1 MQKRWMK
8 ILIGAVAL
16 VVVVVVAVPIFFN
29 ADTFRP
35 KLQDQL
41 SSALGRQVT
50 LGHLSLSLLSGS
62 LVADDISIADDPAF
76 SSSVFLQ
83 AKSLH
88 IGVEL
93 KPLIFD
99 RQVRV
104 TKLTVDS
111 PAIQLISKGNGVWNF
126 SSLGSAAASTP
137 TPQTQTAFPDLSVG
151 ELKIADGTATVS
163 SLPATGKPF
172 IYSAINLEMQQFSF
186 IKSFPFQLSAELP
199 GAGSFD
205 LKGTAGPIA
214 QNAADTPFHAKL
226 ELKHLDPVA
235 AGLVEPSAGI
245 AMVLDIDAQL
255 DSDGKALSSNGKIQ
269 AAKLLL
275 SRTGSP
281 APKPVDIDY
290 TVAHDLQA
298 RAGKVSDISIHT
310 GPVTAHVTGSYRLT
324 PQAVV
329 LDLHLAAPNLP
340 VDQLEELL
348 PAVGVR
354 LPSGSAL
361 KGGTLT
367 ANLGIAGPATA
378 VTLTGPVS
386 IDNTMLAGFDI
397 GSKIEG
403 INPFGGKGG
412 GTSIQT
418 LRADV
423 DSSPNSTQLN
433 NILANLPQIG
443 TATGTGNV
451 ASSGALDF
459 KLAAKFTATT
469 GVGALATQA
478 QTIVGNFLGGFA
490 PLKSKVTAVS
500 NNGIPLTITGTASD
514 PKIRANLKA
523 MLK

>member
-8 ILIGAVAL
+8 VLIGAVAL
-16 VVVVVVAVPIFFN
+16 VIVIVVAVPIFFN

-35 KLQDQL
+35 RLQDQL

-62 LVADDISIADDPAF
+62 LVADNISIADDPAF
-76 SSSVFLQ
+76 SSSPFLQ

-93 KPLIFD
+93 KPLLFN
-99 RQVRV
+99 RQVRI

-111 PAIQLISKGNGVWNF
+111 PGLNLISKQNGVWNF
-126 SSLGSAAASTP
+126 SSLGGAASAQ
-137 TPQTQTAFPDLSVG
+137 TPQTQSAFPDLSVG

-172 IYSAINLEMQQFSF
+172 VYSAINLEMQQFSF
-186 IKSFPFQLSAELP
+186 IKAFPFKLSADLP
-199 GAGSFD
+199 GDGSFN
-205 LKGTAGPIA
+205 LNGTAGPVA
-214 QNAADTPFHAKL
+214 QQNAADTPFHATL
-226 ELKHLDPVA
+226 GLKHLDPVA

-245 AMVLDIDAQL
+245 AMVLDIDSQL
-255 DSDGKALSSNGKIQ
+255 DSDGKALSSTGKIQ
-269 AAKLLL
+269 AAKLQL
-275 SRTGSP
+275 SRSGSP
-281 APKPVDIDY
+281 APNPVKIDY

-298 RAGKVSDISIHT
+298 RTGKVSDIAIHT
-310 GPVTAHVTGSYRLT
+310 GSVAAHVTGSYRLT
-324 PQAVV
+324 AEAID
-329 LDLHLAAPNLP
+329 LDLRLAAPNLP

-348 PAVGVR
+348 PAVGIK
-354 LPSGSAL
+354 LPSGSTL
-361 KGGTLT
+361 KGGILT

-386 IDNTMLAGFDI
+386 IDNTQLAGFDI

-423 DSSPNSTQLN
+423 VSSPNSTQLN

-443 TATGTGNV
+443 TASGSGNV
-451 ASSGALDF
+451 ASSGQLDF
-459 KLAAKFTATT
+459 KLAAKFTANT
-469 GVGALATQA
+469 GVGAIATQA
-478 QTIVGNFLGGFA
+478 QTIVGNFLSGFA
-490 PLKSKVTAVS
+490 PLKSRVASIS